1 MIKEEKLQA
10 KILKNKNF
18 RLFYGGSVIS
28 QIGSLFVQFA
38 TGLFILDIT
47 GKATYMSIYLAVS
60 SLLFIVLQPI
70 LGAVTDRLN
79 KVKVLYT
86 IDYIF
91 GLSDIALAIVL
102 FLTKGNTSI
111 MLVAILIN
119 GAINASMAAMY
130 QPTYNSMLPL
140 IVSEEELTPG
150 YSLMSTL
157 GNVQNIIGVLLASI
171 IYMKIGYEYL
181 LIINGITFVVA
192 AIMEMFIKIEYE
204 QKPLQGGLKKLIS
217 DVKEGY
223 TYMVNKKELIN
234 MAKVAV
240 MMNFF
245 LVGVFAITL
254 PYMINTDLKLPPTVL
269 ATFNV
274 SLSIGG
280 IAMAIYISKKEIDKA
295 GDKIVKGFFIGIIC
309 FILITINYYL
319 FDIEISNLLIF
330 ITGMVITLLVFGAS
344 GSYIQIPLNISY
356 AKRVDKEMLGRVM
369 AFRSTL
375 SSLASPLAM
384 LIFGLL
390 VDNTGTLLTLIIGCF
405 GIIGATLFAYTNKH
419 IKVL

>member
-1 MIKEEKLQA
+1 MIKEEKLQVN
-10 KILKNKNF
+10 IFKNKNF
-18 RLFYGGSVIS
+18 RLFYSGSVIS
-28 QIGSLFVQFA
+28 TIGSLFVQFA
-38 TGLFILDIT
+38 TGLFILDLT
-47 GKATYMSIYLAVS
+47 GKAIYMSIYLALS

-79 KVKVLYT
+79 KVKVLYS

-91 GLSDIALAIVL
+91 GISDIVLAIVL
-102 FLTKGNTSI
+102 FSTNNTSVI
-111 MLVAILIN
+111 LVAMLIN
-119 GAINASMAAMY
+119 ASINASMAAMY

-140 IVSEEELTPG
+140 IVNDEELTPA

-157 GNVQNIIGVLLASI
+157 SNLQNIIGVLLASVV
-171 IYMKIGYEYL
+171 YMVFGYKLL
-181 LIINGITFVVA
+181 LIVNGVSFIVA
-192 AIMEMFIKIEYE
+192 AIMEMFIKIEHE
-204 QKPLQGGLKKLIS
+204 SKPFEGGLKKLLD

-254 PYMINTDLKLPPTVL
+254 PYMINTELSLQPYVL
-269 ATFNV
+269 AIVNI

-280 IAMAIYISKKEIDKA
+280 MAMAIYISKKEIDKA
-295 GDKIVKGFFIGIIC
+295 GDKIVKGFFIGVLC
-309 FILITINYYL
+309 FILITLNYY
-319 FDIEISNLLIF
+319 FFNLES
-330 ITGMVITLLVFGAS
+330 TTLLVFIICMSLTLFVFGAS

-375 SSLASPLAM
+375 SSLATPLAM

-390 VDNTGTLLTLIIGCF
+390 VDNAGVLYTLIVGCF
-405 GIIGATLFAYTNKH
+405 GILGATLFAYTNKY
-419 IKVL
+419 IKML

>member
-1 MIKEEKLQA
+1 MIKEEKLQI
-10 KILKNKNF
+10 KIFKNKNF
-18 RLFYGGSVIS
+18 RLFYSGSVIS
-28 QIGSLFVQFA
+28 TIGSLFVQFA
-38 TGLFILDIT
+38 TGLFILDLT
-47 GKATYMSIYLAVS
+47 GKAIYMSIYLALS

-91 GLSDIALAIVL
+91 GISDIVLAIVL
-102 FLTKGNTSI
+102 FLTNNTSVI
-111 MLVAILIN
+111 LLAMLIN
-119 GAINASMAAMY
+119 ASINASMAAMY

-140 IVSEEELTPG
+140 IVEDEELSPA

-157 GNVQNIIGVLLASI
+157 GNLQNIIGILLASV
-171 IYMKIGYEYL
+171 IYMVFGYKLL
-181 LIINGITFVVA
+181 LIINGISFIVA
-192 AIMEMFIKIEYE
+192 AIMEMFIKIEHE
-204 QKPLQGGLKKLIS
+204 SKSFEGGLKKLLS

-223 TYMVNKKELIN
+223 TYMVSKKELIN

-245 LVGVFAITL
+245 LVGVFVITL
-254 PYMINTDLKLPPTVL
+254 PYMINTELNLLPYVL

-274 SLSIGG
+274 SMSVGG
-280 IAMAIYISKKEIDKA
+280 IAMAIYISKKEINKA
-295 GDKIVKGFFIGIIC
+295 GDKIVKGFFIGVLC
-309 FILITINYYL
+309 FVLITFNYYL
-319 FDIEISNLLIF
+319 FNSEIS
-330 ITGMVITLLVFGAS
+330 TLLVFIICMSLTLFVFGAS

-356 AKRVDKEMLGRVM
+356 AKRIDKEMLGRVM

-390 VDNTGTLLTLIIGCF
+390 VDNTGVLLTLIIGCF
-405 GIIGATLFAYTNKH
+405 GILGATLFAYTNKY
-419 IKVL
+419 IKML